1 MAQEEATDLSKSRK
15 RDLDINKILGL
26 IEKASIAEEDLDL
39 KVASSGKKQRKA
51 NKSMLDSAINAM
63 SR

>member
-51 NKSMLDSAINAM
+51 NKSMLDSAINVM